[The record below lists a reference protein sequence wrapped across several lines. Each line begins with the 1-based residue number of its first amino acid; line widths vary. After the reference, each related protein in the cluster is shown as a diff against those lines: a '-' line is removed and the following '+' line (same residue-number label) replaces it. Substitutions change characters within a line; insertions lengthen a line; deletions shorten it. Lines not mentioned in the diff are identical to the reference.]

1 MQTLQLITHINPT
14 LKCKVSQVPFTIGS
28 DPDNDLVIRD
38 KGVDSYHA
46 AILLVQNQY
55 WIFDVGSS
63 SGTLISSTFCS
74 TLLRH
79 QQSQALSDGNLIQV
93 GSVIIEIKITNPST
107 VKSQIFTPI
116 AKIQLFNKKPENT
129 TLQNLRLDA
138 INLYKSTGLFFG
150 NTLINN
156 ISVSFL
162 PREFIVI
169 AGVSGGG
176 KSILMDALN
185 GQRRANSGK
194 VMVNGV
200 NLYRHFSAFKH
211 SIGYVLQDDIVHLEL
226 TVFEALKYAAQ
237 LRLAHATPEQRQ
249 QRIQQVLE
257 QLQLTS
263 RKHVPIKRLSGGQ
276 RKRVS
281 IGVELITKPSLFFL
295 DEATSGLDP
304 GTELQIMELLRDL
317 ATNGSTVI
325 LITHATK
332 NVAIADFVVFLAKGG
347 RLAYFGPPKLAFDY
361 FKVPDFDTIY
371 SKVERQLSPEK
382 WEERFKDSVFYR
394 KFISDRQKSIPQTKV
409 TPVAPRINYCQQWW
423 VLCRRNLT
431 ILFKNKMSLS
441 LMLTGAPILGGF
453 NFLLWKSDL
462 LDTKTGNAGQSITML
477 FVTVIMAVM
486 AGSLAT
492 MPEIAKETA
501 IYRRERSAG
510 LGVIPYIASK
520 FHLSILLA
528 LYQSAVL
535 LGFMVSAVAF
545 PESALPG
552 MYVTLFLA
560 SFGSMVLGLLVS
572 AIAPNQ
578 SVAPLLTILVLVPQV
593 IFGGG
598 ILPVSEFQ
606 DNGKFFNQLML
617 TKYPF
622 ESLVT
627 LSGLGKDVAK
637 DPCWQKSQRERRRLS
652 VQETNACDCYGK
664 NVFKQCQFPGLG
676 TVERSSIIS
685 EDVFKA
691 RQLIGHVH
699 ESYGDIFSINV
710 MLSWM
715 QMIFLI
721 GAIAI
726 SLFVFQS
733 AKG

>member
-1 MQTLQLITHINPT
+1 MQTLQLTIHTNPT
-14 LKCKVSQVPFTIGS
+14 QQIAVDQLPFTVGS
-28 DPDNDLVIRD
+28 DPGNDLVITNKDIDSFHARIIW
-38 KGVDSYHA
+38 KQEQYLIVDLS
-46 AILLVQNQY
+46 
-55 WIFDVGSS
+55 SS
-63 SGTLISSTFCS
+63 SGTRIGSVQVEP
-74 TLLRH
+74 H
-79 QQSQALSDGNLIQV
+79 QSQALTNGSLVQV
-93 GSVIIEIKITNPST
+93 GSVIIEVKITTPPTSRT
-107 VKSQIFTPI
+107 QIFAPA
-116 AKIQLFNKKPENT
+116 AKTQLLNNQQESQPAQK
-129 TLQNLRLDA
+129 LRLDA
-138 INLYKSTGLFFG
+138 INLYKSTSPFFG
-150 NTLINN
+150 NTLINK

-176 KSILMDALN
+176 KSTLMDALN
-185 GQRRANSGK
+185 GQRHANSGK
-194 VMVNGV
+194 VLVNGV
-200 NLYRHFSAFKH
+200 NLYRHFPAFKH
-211 SIGYVLQDDIVHLEL
+211 SIGYVPQDDIVHPEL
-226 TVFEALKYAAQ
+226 TVFEALNYAAQ
-237 LRLAHATPEQRQ
+237 LRLPYATSEIRQ
-249 QRIQQVLE
+249 QRIQAVLE
-257 QLQLTS
+257 KLQLTQ
-263 RKHVPIKRLSGGQ
+263 RKHVPVKRLSGGQ

-304 GTELQIMELLRDL
+304 GTELQIMELLREL
-317 ATNGSTVI
+317 ANNGSTVI

-347 RLAYFGPPKLAFDY
+347 RLAYFGPPKMAFDY
-361 FKVPDFDTIY
+361 FKVPDFDAIY
-371 SKVERQLSPEK
+371 NKVERQLSPEK
-382 WEERFKDSVFYR
+382 WEEMFKESVFHR

-409 TPVAPRINYCQQWW
+409 KPVAPRTNYWQQWW

-431 ILFKNKMSLS
+431 ILLKNRMSLA

-453 NFLLWKSDL
+453 NFLLWKSNL
-462 LDTKTGNAGQSITML
+462 LDNRTGNAGQAITML

-486 AGSLAT
+486 AGALAT

-510 LGVIPYIASK
+510 LGVLPYLASK

-535 LGFMVSAVAF
+535 LGCMVSAVTF
-545 PESALPG
+545 PESALTG
-552 MYVTLFLA
+552 MYITLFLA

-606 DNGKFFNQLML
+606 DAGKVINQLML

-627 LSGLGKDVAK
+627 LSGLGEDVGK
-637 DPCWQKSQRERRRLS
+637 DPCWEKTEQQRKALS
-652 VQETNACDCYGK
+652 EQETTVCNCYGK
-664 NVFKQCQFPGLG
+664 NVFKQCKFPGLG
-676 TVERSSIIS
+676 TIERSSLIWN
-685 EDVFKA
+685 DVYKA
-691 RQLIGHVH
+691 RQLIGNLHK
-699 ESYGDIFSINV
+699 SYGEIFSINIMV
-710 MLSWM
+710 SWM
-715 QMIFLI
+715 QMCGLI

-726 SLFVFQS
+726 LLFVFQLF
-733 AKG
+733 KG

>member
-1 MQTLQLITHINPT
+1 MQTLQLTAHTNPIQQCT
-14 LKCKVSQVPFTIGS
+14 VEQPPFTIGS
-28 DPDNDLVIRD
+28 DPDNDLVISD
-38 KGVDSYHA
+38 KGVDSFHA
-46 AILLVQNQY
+46 AILWVQSQY
-55 WIFDVGSS
+55 WLFDVGSS
-63 SGTLISSTFCS
+63 SGTRIGS

-79 QQSQALSDGNLIQV
+79 QESAALTDGTLIQV
-93 GSVIIEIKITNPST
+93 GFIIIEVKISATPASRT
-107 VKSQIFTPI
+107 HIFAPA
-116 AKIQLFNKKPENT
+116 AKTQLINKKPESIT
-129 TLQNLRLDA
+129 VRKLRLDA
-138 INLYKSTGLFFG
+138 IDLCKSTSPLLGI
-150 NTLINN
+150 TLIHN

-176 KSILMDALN
+176 KSTLMDTLN

-194 VMVNGV
+194 VLVNGV
-200 NLYRHFSAFKH
+200 NLYQHFRAFKH
-211 SIGYVLQDDIVHLEL
+211 SIGYVPQDDIVHPEL
-226 TVFEALKYAAQ
+226 TVNEALKYAAQ
-237 LRLAHATPEQRQ
+237 LRLPYATPEIRQ
-249 QRIQQVLE
+249 QRIQEILE
-257 QLQLTS
+257 QLQLAQ

-304 GTELQIMELLRDL
+304 GTELQIMELLREL
-317 ATNGSTVI
+317 ANKGSTII

-371 SKVERQLSPEK
+371 NKVERQLSPEK
-382 WEERFKDSVFYR
+382 WEERFRGSGFYQ
-394 KFISDRQKSIPQTKV
+394 KFVSDRQKSIPQTKV
-409 TPVAPRINYCQQWW
+409 PPVAPRINYWQQWW

-431 ILFKNKMSLS
+431 ILLKNKMSLA

-462 LDTKTGNAGQSITML
+462 LDTKTGSASQAITML

-510 LGVIPYIASK
+510 LGVVPYLASK
-520 FHLSILLA
+520 FHLSFLLA
-528 LYQSAVL
+528 LYQSTVL
-535 LGFMVSAVAF
+535 LGCMVSAVNI
-545 PESALPG
+545 PGSAVTG
-552 MYVTLFLA
+552 MYATLFLA

-598 ILPVSEFQ
+598 ILPVSEFK
-606 DNGKFFNQLML
+606 DNGKFLNQLML

-627 LSGLGKDVAK
+627 LSRLGADVAK
-637 DPCWQKSQRERRRLS
+637 DPCWQKTEQQRKALS
-652 VQETNACDCYGK
+652 PQETTVCDCYGK
-664 NVFKQCQFPGLG
+664 NVFQQCEFPGIG
-676 TVERSSIIS
+676 TVERSSVLAG
-685 EDVFKA
+685 DVYNA
-691 RQLIGHVH
+691 RQLIGNIHK
-699 ESYGDIFSINV
+699 SYGDIFSINV
-710 MLSWM
+710 MISWL
-715 QMIFLI
+715 QMCVLI
-721 GAIAI
+721 SAIAI
-726 SLFVFQS
+726 LLFLCQS

>member
-1 MQTLQLITHINPT
+1 MQTLQLTAHTNPT
-14 LKCKVSQVPFTIGS
+14 QQCKVSQVPFTIGS
-28 DPDNDLVIRD
+28 DPDNDLVITD
-38 KGVDSYHA
+38 TYVCSYHA
-46 AILLVQNQY
+46 AILWRQDQY
-55 WIFDVGSS
+55 LLFDLGSAVGTRI
-63 SGTLISSTFCS
+63 GS

-93 GSVIIEIKITNPST
+93 GSVIIEIKITNPPT

-116 AKIQLFNKKPENT
+116 AKTQLFNKKPENP

-138 INLYKSTGLFFG
+138 IDLYKSTGMFFG

-176 KSILMDALN
+176 KSTLLDALN
-185 GQRRANSGK
+185 GQRRASSGK

-211 SIGYVLQDDIVHLEL
+211 SIGYVPQDDIVHPEL

-237 LRLAHATPEQRQ
+237 LRLPHAIPEQRQ

-257 QLQLTS
+257 QLQLTP

-317 ATNGSTVI
+317 ANNGSTVI

-347 RLAYFGPPKLAFDY
+347 RLAYFGPSKMAFDY

-382 WEERFKDSVFYR
+382 WEERFKESVFHR
-394 KFISDRQKSIPQTKV
+394 KFISDRQESIPQTKV
-409 TPVAPRINYCQQWW
+409 TPVAPRINYWQQWW

-462 LDTKTGNAGQSITML
+462 FDTKTGNAGQSITML

-486 AGSLAT
+486 AGALAT

-501 IYRRERSAG
+501 IYRRERTAG
-510 LGVIPYIASK
+510 LGVLPYLASK
-520 FHLSILLA
+520 FHLSFLLA

-535 LGFMVSAVAF
+535 LGCMVSAVTV

-560 SFGSMVLGLLVS
+560 SFGSMILGLLVS

-598 ILPVSEFQ
+598 ILPVSEFK
-606 DNGKFFNQLML
+606 DNGKFLNQLML

-627 LSGLGKDVAK
+627 LSGLGEDVAK
-637 DPCWQKSQRERRRLS
+637 DPCWQKPERQRRRLS
-652 VQETNACDCYGK
+652 VQESNACDCYGN

-676 TVERSSIIS
+676 TVDRSSFLS
-685 EDVFKA
+685 SDVFKA
-691 RQLIGHVH
+691 RQLISPVH
-699 ESYGDIFSINV
+699 QTYGDIFSINV
-710 MLSWM
+710 MLSLM
-715 QMIFLI
+715 QMTFLI

-726 SLFVFQS
+726 LLFVFQS